1 MSPPGVKLKN
11 GKTSHKPHELLP
23 GRTLRRTGNSGT
35 KRSMTHV
42 DSIKGAALMSIKSM
56 TGFARSE
63 GQWEDWRWFWEV
75 RSVNGRG
82 LDLRCRLPSGDEALE
97 PQVRQ
102 RAAAFLTRGN
112 CQISLHLS
120 RGSAAGAAAQLQ
132 INQTVLG
139 QVVGALKQIQNQLG
153 NTTAPHA
160 EAVLGFK
167 GVAELVEAEE
177 NESDRQG
184 RYAAILQSLDQALAE
199 LIETRAS
206 EGARLQAVLQERLA
220 GIERLSEAAAASP
233 ARTPEAIGKR
243 LRETIARLGEAAPGL
258 APERLYQEAVVLAG
272 RADIQEELDRLFA
285 HIAAAQELLEQD
297 GPVGRKL
304 EFLIQ
309 EFNREAN
316 TLCSKSNDIEI
327 TRIGLE
333 LKALI
338 DQMREQVQNIE

>member
-1 MSPPGVKLKN
+1 
-11 GKTSHKPHELLP
+11 
-23 GRTLRRTGNSGT
+23 
-35 KRSMTHV
+35 
-42 DSIKGAALMSIKSM
+42 MSIKSM

-63 GQWEDWRWFWEV
+63 GQWGDWRWFWEV
-75 RSVNGRG
+75 RSVNGKG
-82 LDLRCRLPSGDEALE
+82 LDLRCRLPSGDEVLE

-132 INQTVLG
+132 INKAALG
-139 QVVGALKQIQNQLG
+139 QVLAALEDIRAKLG
-153 NTTAPHA
+153 DAPPPRA

-167 GVAELVEAEE
+167 GVAELVEVEE

-184 RYAAILQSLDQALAE
+184 RHAAILQSLDQALAE
-199 LIETRAS
+199 LVKTRAS
-206 EGARLQAVLQERLA
+206 EGARLQVVLQERLA

-243 LRETIARLGEAAPGL
+243 LQETIARLGEAANGL
-258 APERLYQEAVVLAG
+258 EPERLYQEAVVLAG
-272 RADIQEELDRLFA
+272 RADIQEELDRLVA
-285 HIAAAQELLEQD
+285 HIAAARDLLEQD
-297 GPVGRKL
+297 GPAGRKL